1 MQNPSASRA
10 SGKQSPT
17 FAAAWP
23 ETARRWRLIR
33 PGSTASTIHL
43 SIFALLVIVTAASWL
58 IYDAR
63 RNLVLE
69 AERTAGTA
77 AFFLADHAT
86 RLFEASDL
94 ALLEATNA
102 AEAMDWD
109 RVAGDE
115 ELWER
120 LRALS
125 DRFPYIDHI
134 WLNDSSGQLRMS
146 TVALPTPP
154 SSAGD
159 RDFFRA
165 HQEPGSGL
173 FVGELIIG
181 RVTGEPTFMLSRRL
195 SAEDGTLRGVVSLTI
210 DLTYFSTFY
219 GSLDLRLEPVIS
231 LVRALDGS
239 ILTRVPLGEP
249 QPLPTLPIPADAG
262 SGSSGPSYL
271 TDWHTPVHAFHKAE
285 RLPLHV
291 SVAVPNRNITLEWAS
306 RIWVYWVVAGV
317 AGMALWPL
325 SVMAVRQAQA
335 DRIAKETL
343 EQRVEE
349 RTRQLTAANAQLET
363 LFQEV
368 HHRVKNNLQVITSLL
383 RLQAARS
390 SDAETRSSLQKS
402 VDRVHAMSLVHHLL
416 YSSKELTDVDF
427 ATYLGELAANLQSA
441 YGTENQVRLEIDVGR
456 SWFPLNRAIPLCLIV
471 NEMMSNAFKHAFPH
485 GRAGTLRIRLREE
498 EGAFELLIEDD
509 GVGLPDGFDP
519 AGGKGLGMQIIRSL
533 AAQLEGAVTF
543 GPSEG
548 GGSAFRLTF

>member
-1 MQNPSASRA
+1 M
-10 SGKQSPT
+10 
-17 FAAAWP
+17 
-23 ETARRWRLIR
+23 
-33 PGSTASTIHL
+33 
-43 SIFALLVIVTAASWL
+43 IVTAASWL

-102 AEAMDWD
+102 VEAMDWD

-125 DRFPYIDHI
+125 ERFPYIDHI

-146 TVALPTPP
+146 TVDLPTPP

-181 RVTGEPTFMLSRRL
+181 RVTGEPTFLLSRRL
-195 SAEDGTLRGVVSLTI
+195 SAEDGTFRGVVSLTI

-219 GSLDLRLEPVIS
+219 GSLDLRLDPVIS

-249 QPLPTLPIPADAG
+249 QPLPTLPIQADAG
-262 SGSSGPSYL
+262 SGSSGPSYYL

-291 SVAVPNRNITLEWAS
+291 SVAVPNGNITREWAS
-306 RIWVYWVVAGV
+306 RIWAYWVVAGV

-390 SDAETRSSLQKS
+390 GDAETRSSLQKS

-427 ATYLGELAANLQSA
+427 AKYLGELAANLQSA
-441 YGTENQVRLEIDVGR
+441 YGTESHVRLEIDVGS

-471 NEMMSNAFKHAFPH
+471 NEMMSNAFKHAFPE
-485 GRAGTLRIRLREE
+485 GAGTIRVSLRARGDEAVLEVS
-498 EGAFELLIEDD
+498 DD
-509 GVGLPDGFDP
+509 GVGMSGANTDRGLGLRLIKGLLRQIGATMQTGPGT
-519 AGGKGLGMQIIRSL
+519 ANAGGGKGGTR
-533 AAQLEGAVTF
+533 VTISIP
-543 GPSEG
+543 GPWY
-548 GGSAFRLTF
+548 AR